1 MMLAATAKRVILP
14 LGKYQR
20 DANIPGHAVTRP
32 IQYEWAEP
40 GVRMGQ

>member
-1 MMLAATAKRVILP
+1 VLQLLFATNVLTEPAGAFP
-14 LGKYQR
+14 ELGW
-20 DANIPGHAVTRP
+20 VTRP